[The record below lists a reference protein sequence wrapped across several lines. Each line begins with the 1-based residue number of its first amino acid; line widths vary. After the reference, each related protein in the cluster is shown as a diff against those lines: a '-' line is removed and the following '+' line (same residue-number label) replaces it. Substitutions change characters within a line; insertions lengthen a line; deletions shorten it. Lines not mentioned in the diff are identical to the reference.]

1 MMVEISHSCGEKAIG
16 IIDFSGYISYMK
28 VIADKERSMGRS
40 MKNNNIWTA
49 ALILGLAVST
59 GVHGQKLNS
68 DVKLILERLPLEKQK
83 KLENFA
89 ADIQTYINDF
99 DWTETDSDYE
109 IPLSIQIYLQDMSS
123 SYEDRYGG
131 TFLISNTSDV
141 QYYDKY
147 WRFPHQAED
156 RLIHD
161 DTVYKPFNGFINFY
175 VYLVL
180 GAEFDKW
187 GDLAGTPF
195 FEKAKQVNDQARF
208 DTQFI
213 LGWEERTK
221 LLQRII
227 SLDNI
232 PFRKSK
238 SQFYSALTAAEGDTS
253 VERSCGHGLAL
264 IETVLKKDPE
274 HKDALDF
281 LKAHYLQI
289 AEIFK
294 NDDGSLRRLI
304 AVDPDHKD
312 AYQRFIDE

>member
-1 MMVEISHSCGEKAIG
+1 
-16 IIDFSGYISYMK
+16 
-28 VIADKERSMGRS
+28 MGRS
-40 MKNNNIWTA
+40 MKNNVVWTLV
-49 ALILGLAVST
+49 LILGFSVS
-59 GVHGQKLNS
+59 GRVCGQKLNS

-83 KLENFA
+83 KLENFT

-99 DWTETDSDYE
+99 DWTGTDSDYE
-109 IPLSIQIYLQDMSS
+109 IPLSIQIYLQDISA

-131 TFLISNTSDV
+131 TFLISNTSDI

-161 DTVYKPFNGFINFY
+161 ETVYSAFTGFINFY

-187 GDLAGTPF
+187 GDLAGAPF
-195 FEKAKQVNDQARF
+195 YEKAKQINDQARF
-208 DTQFI
+208 DAQFI
-213 LGWEERTK
+213 LGWDERTK

-227 SLDNI
+227 SQDNV

-238 SQFYSALTAAEGDTS
+238 SLFFAAINAAEGDTS
-253 VERSCGHGLAL
+253 VARTCLQGVSL
-264 IETVLKKDPE
+264 IEGVLNKDTE

-281 LKAHYLQI
+281 MKAHHLKI
-289 AEIFK
+289 AEILK
-294 NDDGSLRRLI
+294 NDHEALRRLI
-304 AVDPDHKD
+304 AIDPEHRE
-312 AYQRFIDE
+312 AYQRFIDG

>member
-1 MMVEISHSCGEKAIG
+1 MG
-16 IIDFSGYISYMK
+16 ITE
-28 VIADKERSMGRS
+28 KERFMGRFI
-40 MKNNNIWTA
+40 KKVPVWA
-49 ALILGLAVST
+49 AVVIFGLAVS
-59 GVHGQKLNS
+59 GDVRGQKLNS

-89 ADIQTYINDF
+89 SDIQTYINDF
-99 DWTETDSDYE
+99 DWTGTDSDYE
-109 IPLSIQIYLQDMSS
+109 IPLSIQIYLQDMSA
-123 SYEDRYGG
+123 SYEDRYAG

-156 RLIHD
+156 RIIHD
-161 DTVYKPFNGFINFY
+161 ETVYQSFTGFINFY

-187 GDLAGTPF
+187 GDLAGAPF
-195 FEKAKQVNDQARF
+195 FEKAKQINDQARF

-221 LLQRII
+221 LLQKII
-227 SLDNI
+227 GQDNI
-232 PFRKSK
+232 PFRRSK
-238 SQFYSALTAAEGDTS
+238 SQFFAAFTAVEGDTS
-253 VERSCGHGLAL
+253 VARSCGQGLAL
-264 IETVLKKDPE
+264 IEAALQKDPE

-281 LKAHYLQI
+281 MKAHYLQI
-289 AEIFK
+289 AEILK
-294 NDDGSLRRLI
+294 DENAMLRRLI
-304 AVDPDHKD
+304 AIDPEHAE

>member
-1 MMVEISHSCGEKAIG
+1 
-16 IIDFSGYISYMK
+16 
-28 VIADKERSMGRS
+28 MGRS
-40 MKNNNIWTA
+40 MNKISIRA
-49 ALILGLAVST
+49 AVFILGFAVSA
-59 GVHGQKLNS
+59 GVYGQKLNS
-68 DVKLILERLPLEKQK
+68 DVKLILERLPLDKQK

-89 ADIQTYINDF
+89 ADVQTYINDF
-99 DWTETDSDYE
+99 DWTGTDSDYE
-109 IPLSIQIYLQDMSS
+109 IPLSVQIYLQDMSA

-161 DTVYKPFNGFINFY
+161 DTVYKPFTGFINFY

-221 LLQRII
+221 LLQKII
-227 SLDNI
+227 GQDNI

-238 SQFYSALTAAEGDTS
+238 SQFFAALTAVEGDTS
-253 VERSCGHGLAL
+253 VARLCGHGLTL
-264 IETVLKKDPE
+264 IEGVLKKDPE

-281 LKAHYLQI
+281 LKAHYQQI
-289 AEIFK
+289 AEIFE
-294 NDDGSLRRLI
+294 NDDGSLQRLI
-304 AVDPDHKD
+304 AIDPEHKET
-312 AYQRFIDE
+312 YQRFIDE